1 MIVWLLSFY
10 IIHKKKIFLEGCI
23 MEDEREYYICT
34 KCGRSITEF
43 EHNTYNGRCELCKDE
58 E

>member
-1 MIVWLLSFY
+1 
-10 IIHKKKIFLEGCI
+10 

-34 KCGRSITEF
+34 KCGRGITEF
-43 EHNTYNGRCELCKDE
+43 EHDTYNGRCELCKDE